1 MTDTTTHASA
11 APTTPDSTPVEW
23 HTADAD
29 DRWPGRWTAHTAS
42 VHALMDIARFRFN
55 TCCACRYDSP
65 PSYNRRDT
73 PARPWMSIGKKI
85 PFIATNEPQKW
96 ILPSF
101 SLRCLPVAF
110 GYQ

>member
-42 VHALMDIARFRFN
+42 VHAHGRTYLIRGEVAAENDKH
-55 TCCACRYDSP
+55 
-65 PSYNRRDT
+65 RR
-73 PARPWMSIGKKI
+73 R
-85 PFIATNEPQKW
+85 
-96 ILPSF
+96 LF
-101 SLRCLPVAF
+101 SLEADVEAF
-110 GYQ
+110 RRLIGTAPAEVTS

>member
-42 VHALMDIARFRFN
+42 VHAHGRTYLIRITPGDHATYLAPGFYADIDGNGLVETAITLSGRTVAQAPTATASDGLLWFR
-55 TCCACRYDSP
+55 
-65 PSYNRRDT
+65 
-73 PARPWMSIGKKI
+73 
-85 PFIATNEPQKW
+85 
-96 ILPSF
+96 
-101 SLRCLPVAF
+101 
-110 GYQ
+110 